1 MSLEVL
7 IVDDQALCI
16 GQLSEMVRE
25 RAPDASIEV
34 ADQLDVAAARL
45 AGVQPDLIVV
55 ELSLPGLGRE
65 AGVGMLARLTT
76 APVLVLDARHDAEA
90 LRACAVAG
98 ASGYVTRS
106 SSRELVAAAIAVV
119 LAGGRY
125 FPTCGD
131 APPVATGGTA
141 AAALS
146 GRQTEVLDGLMRGQ
160 TNLEIGERLGIAL
173 PTVKVHVRAVLRAL
187 GARNRTEAALLGR
200 TFLTAGP
207 QRPLAPGPDADA

>member
-7 IVDDQALCI
+7 IVDDQAFCI

-34 ADQLDVAAARL
+34 AGQLDVAAARL
-45 AGVQPDLIVV
+45 AGLQPDLIVV
-55 ELSLPGLGRE
+55 ELSLPGLGRD
-65 AGVGMLARLTT
+65 AGVAKLARLTT

-90 LRACAVAG
+90 LRACAAAG

-106 SSRELVAAAIAVV
+106 SSRDLVAAAIAVV

-125 FPTCGD
+125 FPTRGNQTPETP
-131 APPVATGGTA
+131 APPALV
-141 AAALS
+141 LS
-146 GRQTEVLDGLMRGQ
+146 GRQAEILDGLMRGQ

-200 TFLTAGP
+200 SLLKS
-207 QRPLAPGPDADA
+207 RPDEPAV